1 MKPDDLILRCYAE
14 QENDVWVAVCL
25 DFCLA
30 AQGDSLVEVKT
41 KLEAQ
46 IADYVYDALV
56 GDDKEFAHQLL
67 TRKAP
72 LHFWARYY
80 WLKLK
85 TSLFHTTGAF
95 FDEVMPL
102 KPA

>member
-1 MKPDDLILRCYAE
+1 MKPNDLVLRCYAE
-14 QENDVWVAVCL
+14 KEHDVWIAVCL

-30 AQGDSLVEVKT
+30 AQGDSFVEVKT

-46 IADYVYDALV
+46 IADYVHDALV
-56 GDDKEFAHQLL
+56 GDDKAFAHQLL

-72 LHFWARYY
+72 LQFWARYY

>member
-1 MKPDDLILRCYAE
+1 MKPNDLILRCYAQ
-14 QENDVWVAVCL
+14 QENDVWIAVCL
-25 DFCLA
+25 DLCLA
-30 AQGDSLVEVKT
+30 AQGDSLNEVKH

-46 IADYVYDALV
+46 IADYVHDALV
-56 GDDKEFAHQLL
+56 GDDREFAHQLL
-67 TRKAP
+67 KRKAP

-80 WLKLK
+80 WLKL
-85 TSLFHTTGAF
+85 TTTLFNGTGAF